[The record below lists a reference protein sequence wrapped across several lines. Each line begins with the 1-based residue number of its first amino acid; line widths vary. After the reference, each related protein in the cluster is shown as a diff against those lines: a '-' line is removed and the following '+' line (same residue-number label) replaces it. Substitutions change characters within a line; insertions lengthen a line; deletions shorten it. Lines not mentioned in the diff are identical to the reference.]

1 MHELAICQALMEQ
14 VVAIAVRKHATAV
27 TDIHVGLGPLS
38 GVEPGLMQNAFPI
51 AAAGTLA
58 GAATLHLRETSIRV
72 KCAACGAESTASANR
87 LVCAECQD
95 WRTMLV
101 SGDEL
106 LLERVE
112 LDTGAKETREEGN
125 HV

>member
-1 MHELAICQALMEQ
+1 MHELSICQALMEQ
-14 VVAIAVRKHATAV
+14 VAAIATQRRATAV
-27 TDIHVGLGPLS
+27 TDIHVGVGPLS
-38 GVEPGLMQNAFPI
+38 GVEPGLMRNAFPI

-58 GAATLHLRETSIRV
+58 GAATLHLKETPIRV
-72 KCAACGAESTASANR
+72 KCNSCGTESDATANR
-87 LVCAECQD
+87 LVCGKCQD

-112 LDTGAKETREEGN
+112 LDTGTKVSREEGN

>member
-1 MHELAICQALMEQ
+1 MEQ
-14 VVAIAVRKHATAV
+14 IAAIAADRRATAV
-27 TDIHVGLGPLS
+27 TDIHVGVGPLS
-38 GVEPGLMQNAFPI
+38 GVEPGLLRNAFPI

-58 GAATLHLRETSIRV
+58 GSATLHLRETPVRV
-72 KCAACGAESTASANR
+72 KCSACGAESGATANR

-112 LDTGAKETREEGN
+112 LDTGTEKPRKEGN

>member
-1 MHELAICQALMEQ
+1 MEQ
-14 VVAIAVRKHATAV
+14 VSAIAAHKRATAV
-27 TDIHVGLGPLS
+27 TDIHVGVGPLS
-38 GVEPGLMQNAFPI
+38 GVEPGLLRNAFPI
-51 AAAGTLA
+51 ASAGTLA
-58 GAATLHLRETSIRV
+58 GTATLHLRKTPIRV
-72 KCAACGAESTASANR
+72 RCSTCGVESVAAPNR
-87 LVCAECQD
+87 LVCAECRD

-112 LDTGAKETREEGN
+112 LETGAGNRHEEGN

>member
-1 MHELAICQALMEQ
+1 MEQ
-14 VVAIAVRKHATAV
+14 VAAIAVQKRATAV
-27 TDIHVGLGPLS
+27 TDVHVGVGPLS
-38 GVEPGLMQNAFPI
+38 GVEPGLMKSAFPI
-51 AAAGTLA
+51 ASAGTLA
-58 GAATLHLRETSIRV
+58 RAATLHLRETPIRV
-72 KCAACGAESTASANR
+72 KCNSCGAESEAMANR
-87 LVCAECQD
+87 LVCAECRD

-112 LDTGAKETREEGN
+112 LDIGTEKAREDGN

>member
-1 MHELAICQALMEQ
+1 MHELSICQALMEQ
-14 VVAIAVRKHATAV
+14 VAAIATQRRATAV
-27 TDIHVGLGPLS
+27 TDVHVGVGPLS
-38 GVEPGLMQNAFPI
+38 GVEPGLMINAVPI
-51 AAAGTLA
+51 ASAGSLA
-58 GAATLHLRETSIRV
+58 RAATLHLRETPIRV
-72 KCAACGAESTASANR
+72 QCNTCGTESQATANR
-87 LVCAECQD
+87 LVCAACQD

-112 LDTGAKETREEGN
+112 LDMGKKLPREEGS